1 MTSPTAPHRYR
12 SRSTSLLERPVLGRA
27 FERAGEGVHSR
38 SCSGSS
44 GEALTPDPSP
54 HGKAVHYAICELG
67 ESALDD
73 SEVDDV
79 GRVGL
84 FANGARWGWPSG
96 GGPVHPNRRLSASLS
111 LGGQS
116 LPSTFNIAP
125 LARVMSAGAARAPSA
140 RSLADSNTPEG
151 LGLFRRLSVGFGPKV
166 RTQSAAFQSS
176 TDGIAARDLAA
187 RLDLPRPHPHLL
199 RRRAVANRFVL
210 CRAGARPSE
219 DWWTSA
225 QRREWRAKEAGHLAD
240 GREDALLQPLIASPG
255 AGTHYRRLERKDY
268 NI

>member
-27 FERAGEGVHSR
+27 FERAGEGAHSR

-73 SEVDDV
+73 GEVDDV

-96 GGPVHPNRRLSASLS
+96 AGPVHPNRRLSASLS

-140 RSLADSNTPEG
+140 RSPADSNTPEG

-166 RTQSAAFQSS
+166 RTQSAPLNPVLTVSQPTISPPGSTFLAPTPTFSVAAPSPIDSS
-176 TDGIAARDLAA
+176 FAEPAPVPART
-187 RLDLPRPHPHLL
+187 
-199 RRRAVANRFVL
+199 
-210 CRAGARPSE
+210 G
-219 DWWTSA
+219 
-225 QRREWRAKEAGHLAD
+225 G
-240 GREDALLQPLIASPG
+240 
-255 AGTHYRRLERKDY
+255 RRLSVGNGVRKKRGISPMGEKMLFS
-268 NI
+268 NH